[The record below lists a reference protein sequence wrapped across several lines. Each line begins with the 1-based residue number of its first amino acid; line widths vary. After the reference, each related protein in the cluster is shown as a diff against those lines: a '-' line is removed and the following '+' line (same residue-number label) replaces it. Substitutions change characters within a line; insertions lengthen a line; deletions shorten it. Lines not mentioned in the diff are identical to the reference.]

1 MDPLTIMTLQL
12 ALVFAGFAMIV
23 AWHVGP
29 AMQKWPLEDALAL
42 LCLFHSFRYIALAMS
57 TPGQTFPPVGDNAL
71 LSLGADVMPAA
82 LAIATALMLHAR
94 KRGAIQAAWIFNLIG
109 LADIAVAAPLIMASH
124 LDNYSSGQTFREAFG
139 LSWHVFA
146 FYAPALVITH
156 IMMLRWLFRHAAH
169 HTEAQEHRRDQLI
182 AA

>member
-1 MDPLTIMTLQL
+1 MR
-12 ALVFAGFAMIV
+12 
-23 AWHVGP
+23 
-29 AMQKWPLEDALAL
+29 KWPPEDALAL

-57 TPGQTFPPVGDNAL
+57 TPGQTSPPGGDAAV

-94 KRGAIQAAWIFNLIG
+94 KPGAIQAAWIFNLIG
-109 LADIAVAAPLIMASH
+109 LADIAVAAPLTMASH
-124 LDNYSSGQTFREAFG
+124 LHDNTFGQTFG
-139 LSWHVFA
+139 LNWHVFA

-156 IMMLRWLFRHAAH
+156 IMMLRWLFRHAAR
-169 HTEAQEHRRDQLI
+169 QERRRDQLI

>member
-1 MDPLTIMTLQL
+1 MDPLTVMTLQL
-12 ALVFAGFAMIV
+12 ALACAGFAMIGI
-23 AWHVGP
+23 WHAGP
-29 AMQKWPLEDALAL
+29 AMRKWPLEDALAL

-57 TPGQTFPPVGDNAL
+57 TPGQTFPPEGDVGP
-71 LSLGADVMPAA
+71 LSLAADVMPAA

-109 LADIAVAAPLIMASH
+109 LADVAVAAPLTMANH
-124 LDNYSSGQTFREAFG
+124 LDSQTFG

-156 IMMLRWLFRHAAH
+156 VMMLRWLFRHAARH
-169 HTEAQEHRRDQLI
+169 ESRRSRQL